1 LGVPALI
8 SVVTLIVAI
17 TVSGKA
23 LLSKPE
29 LEQVFLTHE
38 QKIKMYFYKLFGL
51 SGLIAFLVSD
61 LYILWSIS
69 INKKTAEMVNWSFAF
84 ALALVI
90 FICCLISLGT
100 IEKVV
105 QNFFIKHHFKYKV
118 TLNNFG
124 DVYILRMMN
133 QEICICSKDPNAA
146 FVRDDDIQS
155 ILVKVDELILKTL
168 TKERHQKPNKSF
180 WQKLLE

>member
-1 LGVPALI
+1 MGVPALLSI
-8 SVVTLIVAI
+8 VTLIVAVI
-17 TVSGKA
+17 ISGKA
-23 LLSKPE
+23 LLSKSE

-38 QKIKMYFYKLFGL
+38 QKIKMHYYKLFGL

-61 LYILWSIS
+61 LYILWSIT

-84 ALALVI
+84 GIALVI

-100 IEKVV
+100 IERFV
-105 QNFFIKHHFKYKV
+105 QNFLIMHHFKYKV

-133 QEICICSKDPNAA
+133 QEVCICSKDPNVV
-146 FVRDDDIQS
+146 FLRNDDIES
-155 ILVKVDELILKTL
+155 ILVKVDDLLLKPL
-168 TKERHQKPNKSF
+168 TKERLQKPNKSF
-180 WQKLLE
+180 WQKVLE

>member
-1 LGVPALI
+1 MGVLALI
-8 SVVTLIVAI
+8 SIVAFI
-17 TVSGKA
+17 IGIIVSGKA
-23 LLSKPE
+23 LLSKSE

-61 LYILWSIS
+61 LYILWSIT

-124 DVYILRMMN
+124 EVYILRMMN
-133 QEICICSKDPNAA
+133 QEICICSKDPNAV
-146 FVRDDDIQS
+146 FVRNDVES
-155 ILVKVDELILKTL
+155 VLVK
-168 TKERHQKPNKSF
+168 NG
-180 WQKLLE
+180 

>member
-1 LGVPALI
+1 MGIPALI
-8 SVVTLIVAI
+8 SIVTFVVGI

-23 LLSKPE
+23 LLSKSE

-38 QKIKMYFYKLFGL
+38 QKIKMYYYKLFGL

-69 INKKTAEMVNWSFAF
+69 INKKTAVTANWSFAF
-84 ALALVI
+84 ALSLVI

-100 IEKVV
+100 IEKIV
-105 QNFFIKHHFKYKV
+105 QHFFIKHHYKYKV

-124 DVYILRMMN
+124 EVYILRMMN
-133 QEICICSKDPNAA
+133 QEICICSKDPNADL
-146 FVRDDDIQS
+146 VRNNVES
-155 ILVKVDELILKTL
+155 VLVKVDDLILMPL
-168 TKERHQKPNKSF
+168 TKERLQRPSKSF